1 MLIARK
7 TLYFRRK
14 IEHRPPKDGRNT
26 LKTRELLRKSGAL
39 FRKTRLL
46 FGHSSPLFS
55 FASPANQDD
64 RTFLGPLLSPSPPAS
79 PAFSFSYSSQKPP
92 PHIAF
97 PIPSTLSHKLR
108 TMRSHL
114 RKFFTKWAE
123 GKKMPPLY
131 RSRAEASS
139 FVPQQPERLC
149 DRFFSVCACFC
160 RRNRQIHAGGGKVC
174 NR

>member
-1 MLIARK
+1 M
-7 TLYFRRK
+7 LYFRHK
-14 IEHRPPKDGRNT
+14 IEHRPPKDGRNA

-46 FGHSSPLFS
+46 FGHSSPLFE

-64 RTFLGPLLSPSPPAS
+64 RTFLGQLLSPFPSAS

-92 PHIAF
+92 PHIASPHPLH
-97 PIPSTLSHKLR
+97 PIAQTTDGALTLEEILH
-108 TMRSHL
+108 
-114 RKFFTKWAE
+114 KWAE